1 MTDAAEEKEPTPP
14 TPLEALEGTVW
25 DILRNA
31 YVRAASGGRIPRSQ
45 ADRNEL
51 VKPFFSDMKN
61 DHRALLACVEQGGL
75 LHYNAINAVMP
86 PKPDDDE

>member
-1 MTDAAEEKEPTPP
+1 MTDAAEEKVP

-25 DILRNA
+25 DLIRNA

-51 VKPFFSDMKN
+51 VRPFLMDLKN
-61 DHRALLACVEQGGL
+61 DHRALLECVRQGGL
-75 LHYNAINAVMP
+75 LHYAEINAVMP